1 MELKLKYVNKIK
13 YAYIKLNGLTVIVGP
28 NSSGKSTV
36 GRTLFSVVKAIANTE
51 SIKEES
57 NNEDLL
63 RKHTDSFY
71 SRLRGMRRKTNRNNI
86 YDEIPHTG
94 FDFIQQLRESSDQDQ
109 FLSSIAEAISKQDF
123 VPRQKKLLTEDL
135 ENIRICWNYKEEP
148 AANLKTE
155 LQYLIESEFMNTF
168 CSMDSEETIVELK
181 SEGRQRVQFHAQDNS
196 VKRVTLNSTSFVND
210 ATYIESPLYIH
221 LVDAI
226 TRAKTWREIEGRA
239 SFLNMTIVPSHIKDM
254 VEKIVWSARKPIDYS
269 TSSMDVNKITGGKL
283 TYDSS
288 THQIIYQEGKNFYTT
303 INVASGIKSLSI
315 IQLLESAKVIGPN
328 RLLIWDEPENHLHP
342 EWQIVFAEKLVK
354 LAKDGVPIL
363 VTTHS
368 PYFLQAIRYYSARE
382 EMGKYINYYTP
393 EEDYDHL
400 TTMVD
405 VTRDLTPVFAKLAQP
420 MNQIMDIVDYK

>member
-1 MELKLKYVNKIK
+1 
-13 YAYIKLNGLTVIVGP
+13 
-28 NSSGKSTV
+28 
-36 GRTLFSVVKAIANTE
+36 
-51 SIKEES
+51 
-57 NNEDLL
+57 
-63 RKHTDSFY
+63 
-71 SRLRGMRRKTNRNNI
+71 
-86 YDEIPHTG
+86 
-94 FDFIQQLRESSDQDQ
+94 
-109 FLSSIAEAISKQDF
+109 
-123 VPRQKKLLTEDL
+123 
-135 ENIRICWNYKEEP
+135 
-148 AANLKTE
+148 
-155 LQYLIESEFMNTF
+155 
-168 CSMDSEETIVELK
+168 
-181 SEGRQRVQFHAQDNS
+181 
-196 VKRVTLNSTSFVND
+196 
-210 ATYIESPLYIH
+210 
-221 LVDAI
+221 
-226 TRAKTWREIEGRA
+226 
-239 SFLNMTIVPSHIKDM
+239 
-254 VEKIVWSARKPIDYS
+254 
-269 TSSMDVNKITGGKL
+269 MDVNKITGGKL